1 MCGIL
6 GSINIPLKQSV
17 LELLAHRGPD
27 GEGSMVLPVAGHQV
41 SFGHRRLAI
50 VDLSENGRQP
60 MASPDQRHWLVYNGE
75 IYNHTELRSALQGGV
90 FRGHSDTET
99 LLETLARRG
108 VGSLGELNG
117 IFAFAWLNVAE
128 RKLFLVRDPFG
139 VKPLYYF
146 LAPDRFAFASEI
158 RPLLAI
164 APREL
169 DRENLA
175 TLLKLRFSPSPDTLF
190 KGIRKLR
197 PGHVLEID
205 LDRASLAAREY
216 SYVPPIRSPG
226 AVIPSYPD
234 AVRRY
239 GELFERA
246 VERQLMSDVEVG
258 VLLSGGIDSA
268 LVASA
273 AQRRSSRPLKAFTI
287 GFTGAEAGDVDE
299 ISDARETAELL
310 GMEHHAERMGFPD
323 FLATLRECVRVVEEP
338 LATTSI
344 VPMYYLARLASQ
356 QVKVVLS
363 GQGADE
369 LLGGY
374 TRYQTELYRRFVPP
388 SLARA
393 AGSLAGLLGAR
404 SERLTRGLDAVGGTD
419 DVERFLG
426 ACRVFG
432 NDEVAALIGP
442 GEDHARER
450 IAFLYEVLDCASL
463 PSGIERSMSLDL
475 RFGLA
480 DDLLLY
486 TDKITMRH
494 SLECRVPILDLDL
507 VHFIESLP
515 YEYRVTLRRKKIIH
529 RDYAAG
535 TLTPAIIQRKKKGF
549 LSPTRQWFQDGD
561 ALRGVLLNRGSRF
574 AAVFDLAAVEA
585 TIQQHRAGF
594 NRERH
599 IFLLLCLYYWC
610 EEFL

>member
-6 GSINIPLKQSV
+6 GAINIPLRQSV
-17 LELLAHRGPD
+17 LDLLAHRGPD
-27 GEGSMVLPVAGHQV
+27 GEGNLVLPVAGHEV
-41 SFGHRRLAI
+41 SLGHRRLAI

-60 MASPDQRHWLVYNGE
+60 MASPDRRHWLVYNGE
-75 IYNHTELRSALQGGV
+75 IYNHAELRSALQGSG

-99 LLETLARRG
+99 LLETLSRKG
-108 VGSLGELNG
+108 VRSLNELNG
-117 IFAFAWLNVAE
+117 IFAFAWLNVAD

-158 RPLLAI
+158 RPLLDI

-205 LDRASLAAREY
+205 LDNTRLVAREY
-216 SYVPPIRSPG
+216 RYVSPLRGTPVNVPP
-226 AVIPSYPD
+226 YPE
-234 AVRRY
+234 ALKRY
-239 GELFERA
+239 GELFEQA

-258 VLLSGGIDSA
+258 ILLSGGIDSA
-268 LVASA
+268 LVAAA
-273 AQRRSSRPLKAFTI
+273 AQRRSPRPLKAFTI

-299 ISDARETAELL
+299 ISDARETAALL
-310 GMEHHAERMGFPD
+310 GMEHHAGRMGFSD

-344 VPMYYLARLASQ
+344 VPMYSLARLASQ

-374 TRYQTELYRRFVPP
+374 TRYQSELYRRFVPR
-388 SLARA
+388 SFARL
-393 AGSLAGLLGAR
+393 AGSLAGRLGVR
-404 SERLTRGLDAVGGTD
+404 SERLTRGLDSLGGAD

-426 ACRVFG
+426 AYRVFG
-432 NDEVAALIGP
+432 DQEIAALIGP
-442 GEDHARER
+442 GQDHARER
-450 IAFLYEVLDCASL
+450 IDSLYETLRCASL
-463 PSGIERSMSLDL
+463 PTSIERIMSLDL

-494 SLECRVPILDLDL
+494 SLECRVPILDLEL

-515 YEYRVTLRRKKIIH
+515 YQYRVTLRRKKIIH
-529 RDYAAG
+529 RDYAGG

-549 LSPTRQWFQDGD
+549 LSPTRQWFRDGD
-561 ALRGVLLNRGSRF
+561 ALRAVLLNRDSRF
-574 AAVFDLAAVEA
+574 ASVFDVTAVDS
-585 TIQQHRAGF
+585 TIQQHGLGF

-610 EEFL
+610 EEFI

>member
-6 GSINIPLKQSV
+6 GSVNIPLAPAV
-17 LELLAHRGPD
+17 LDLLAHRGPD
-27 GEGSMVLPVAGHQV
+27 GEGLVVVPVGSHQV
-41 SFGHRRLAI
+41 SLGHRRLAI

-60 MASPDQRHWLVYNGE
+60 MASPDQRQWLVYNGE
-75 IYNHTELRSALQGGV
+75 IYNHAALRTALQGAS

-99 LLETLARRG
+99 LLATLEGRG
-108 VGSLGELNG
+108 VRSLADFNG

-146 LAPDRFAFASEI
+146 HGADRLAFASEL

-190 KGIRKLR
+190 KGIRKLP
-197 PGHVLEID
+197 PGHALEID
-205 LDRASLAAREY
+205 LAGPQLAVREH
-216 SYVPPIRSPG
+216 SYVRPLRDSA
-226 AVIPSYPD
+226 AVIPAYPE

-239 GELFERA
+239 GELFGQA

-258 VLLSGGIDSA
+258 ILLSGGIDSA
-268 LVASA
+268 LVAAA
-273 AQRRSSRPLKAFTI
+273 AQQRSSRPLKAFTV

-299 ISDARETAELL
+299 IADARETAAFL
-310 GMEHHAERMGFPD
+310 GMEHHAGRMGFVD
-323 FLATLRECVRVVEEP
+323 FLATLQECVRVVEEP

-344 VPMYYLARLASQ
+344 VPMHYLARLASQ

-374 TRYQTELYRRFVPP
+374 TRYQSELYRRFVPP

-393 AGSLAGLLGAR
+393 AGTVAGWLGAR
-404 SERLTRGLDAVGGTD
+404 SERLTRGLGAIGGAD

-426 ACRVFG
+426 AGRVFS
-432 NDEVAALIGP
+432 DRDVTALIGP
-442 GEDHARER
+442 GRDHARER
-450 IAFLYEVLDCASL
+450 IAGLYAALGCAAL
-463 PSGIERSMSLDL
+463 PASIERIMALDL

-486 TDKITMRH
+486 TDKITMQH
-494 SLECRVPILDLDL
+494 SLECRVPILDHEL
-507 VHFIESLP
+507 VRFIESLP
-515 YEYRVTLRRKKIIH
+515 YKYRVSIRKKKIIH

-535 TLTPAIIQRKKKGF
+535 ALPPAIIRRRKKGF
-549 LSPTRQWFQDGD
+549 LSPTRHWFRD
-561 ALRGVLLNRGSRF
+561 AGALGSVLLNRGSRF
-574 AAVFDLAAVEA
+574 ATVFDLAAVDS
-585 TIQQHRAGF
+585 TIQQHGAGF